1 MTAQPSDA
9 APARIVLPRTVRAVK
24 QALTPEQRDKF
35 AAELEDANAGG
46 LAQVVERWW
55 RSALLN
61 KAPGARDRIAAVK
74 AGTAR
79 TLPMEA
85 VVPELRGR

>member
-1 MTAQPSDA
+1 MTAQPA
-9 APARIVLPRTVRAVK
+9 EPGATRITLPRTIRAVRR
-24 QALTPEQRDKF
+24 ALTPEQQQQF

-55 RSALLN
+55 THGVINL
-61 KAPGARDRIAAVK
+61 APGARERIAQVK

-79 TLPMEA
+79 TVPIEDVL
-85 VVPELRGR
+85 PELRLR